1 MLGQGD
7 ADRLGHPL
15 RRATSEI
22 VVDGRVV
29 EEAWSDALTLELRF
43 EVWPG
48 HNVEP
53 PVRTE
58 MFLTFVNPYG
68 VQMDAINDDVAGNL
82 QFTDVRRDASLYR
95 DPVDAEDRRFFT
107 APLLLQGQPA
117 DRALS
122 RVLRQPRRNQSLQA
136 AAQTERSSSRR
147 ATPGCC
153 SSSSSASGRVPPQ

>member
-1 MLGQGD
+1 MSPPSSSLQSVLVLCAVRLRVRVPAAASASTVLGQGD

-68 VQMDAINDDVAGNL
+68 VQMDAINDDVAEM
-82 QFTDVRRDASLYR
+82 TRARRRS
-95 DPVDAEDRRFFT
+95 
-107 APLLLQGQPA
+107 G
-117 DRALS
+117 
-122 RVLRQPRRNQSLQA
+122 RNC
-136 AAQTERSSSRR
+136 ESSRR
-147 ATPGCC
+147 RGTCATRRRGCGTFI
-153 SSSSSASGRVPPQ
+153 AR